1 MVPVDA
7 PQRSPS
13 RRRYASSV
21 SGAAESAV
29 RRSLLRA
36 EISIPRLWTY
46 ALVLYVLALIG
57 WGLLHLAGVDTRGF
71 DGHLIGAT
79 LIVCMVLAA
88 TRLLVQFLLGLTD
101 RT

>member
-1 MVPVDA
+1 M
-7 PQRSPS
+7 
-13 RRRYASSV
+13 

>member
-1 MVPVDA
+1 MPVDA

-13 RRRYASSV
+13 RSRYASSV
-21 SGAAESAV
+21 SSPAENAV

-36 EISIPRLWTY
+36 EVEIPRLWTY

-71 DGHLIGAT
+71 DLHLIAVT
-79 LIVCMVLAA
+79 VIVCVVLAA
-88 TRLLVQFLLGLTD
+88 TRLLTQFLLGLTD
-101 RT
+101 RA